1 MHVLEIVSLMLR
13 EQVGFYNAGF
23 TLNTCYQLVV
33 YFTLM
38 ILSHSWFN

>member
-23 TLNTCYQLVV
+23 TLNTHGGLNMLGH
-33 YFTLM
+33 F
-38 ILSHSWFN
+38 S

>member
-23 TLNTCYQLVV
+23 TLKYKWGYRGAFFLI
-33 YFTLM
+33 F
-38 ILSHSWFN
+38 